1 MTALLSVQY
10 RWPGRF
16 PLERPHQHVV
26 QLSVNAAT
34 GVPSPLVSVSTV
46 PGFSSRQLWLVLGS
60 LMLAVF
66 LASMEISII
75 STALPTIVGEFQ
87 SFENFAWVGTAY
99 IVTAAIGTPLLGKLS
114 DLYGRRTI
122 FLITLGIFVFGSL
135 LCGLAQSM
143 GQLIAFRAVQGLGG
157 GAIQA
162 LDELA

>member
-1 MTALLSVQY
+1 M
-10 RWPGRF
+10 
-16 PLERPHQHVV
+16 
-26 QLSVNAAT
+26 
-34 GVPSPLVSVSTV
+34 
-46 PGFSSRQLWLVLGS
+46 VLGS
-60 LMLAVF
+60 LMLSVL

-87 SFENFAWVGTAY
+87 SFESFAWVGTAY

-114 DLYGRRTI
+114 DLFGRRTV
-122 FLITLGIFVFGSL
+122 FLSTLGLFVFGSL

-162 LDELA
+162 LVVRDPRRHPPAA